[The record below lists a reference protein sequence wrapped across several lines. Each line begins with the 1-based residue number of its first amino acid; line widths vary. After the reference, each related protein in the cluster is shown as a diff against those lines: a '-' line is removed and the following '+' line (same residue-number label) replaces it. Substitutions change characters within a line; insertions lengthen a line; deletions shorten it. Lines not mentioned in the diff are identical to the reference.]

1 MPSPPVW
8 GCMHRTLRW
17 HEVGV
22 EKNLAVLRDGLSR
35 KVAAL
40 PEGRE
45 RVLTA
50 RWLESVEGILRLI
63 GSIRTAVQPV
73 VERDLGF
80 QIENEEMFV
89 LAFFQPSTKNL
100 FLEIATRFGEGGC
113 SLSPEDL
120 AEMARL
126 PEAAE
131 AVAWIGDAAL
141 KIGVLPEIWSPR
153 LADAGALS
161 ERRKVYE
168 SNENMAL
175 LCDRWGLYEHRIH
188 FDPPVEKGDPAHVKG
203 TLVEAVLGIVFLQ
216 CGMKGVARTA
226 HLLAPQ

>member
-22 EKNLAVLRDGLSR
+22 EKNLAALRDGLSR
-35 KVAAL
+35 KVTAL

-45 RVLTA
+45 RALTA
-50 RWLESVEGILRLI
+50 RWLESVEELVRLI
-63 GSIRTAVQPV
+63 GSIRVVVRPA
-73 VERDLGF
+73 VERDIGF
-80 QIENEEMFV
+80 QIENEEMFFI
-89 LAFFQPSTKNL
+89 AFFQPSTKNL
-100 FLEIATRFGEGGC
+100 FMEIATHFGEGGC
-113 SLSPEDL
+113 ALSPEAL
-120 AEMARL
+120 AEMAHL

-131 AVAWIGDAAL
+131 ALAWIGDAAL

-153 LADAGALS
+153 LAEAGLLS
-161 ERRKVYE
+161 ERRKAYE
-168 SNENMAL
+168 SNANMAR

-188 FDPPVEKGDPAHVKG
+188 FDPPVEKGDCDHVKG

-216 CGMKGVARTA
+216 CGLKGIARA
-226 HLLAPQ
+226 ARLLAP